1 MKMGKKSV
9 PAGRR
14 FEGSLPRQRG
24 AALLIFS
31 IIIVMAALAYLVSSL
46 APDLSEARRERKS
59 QEALAQ
65 AREALIG
72 YALRYRD
79 DQVAKDLNS
88 DGDDDRVMYGY
99 LPLPD
104 LGSSRNQN
112 IGCGQEGCDANTFT
126 GIAFDVNGIGPS
138 VIGRLPWRT
147 LGIEPLRDGRG
158 ECLWLIVS
166 SLHSRIQRSA
176 PPPVLPPMN
185 WDTLG
190 QLDIFVA
197 NGGPALIS
205 ALANAHERPVAIVFS
220 PGPPLPGQNRGD
232 LGGNDVTQCGG
243 NYEAKNYL
251 DPTTATALVDVTNYL
266 AGDKNASGT
275 TGDSDPSNDPDTPK
289 KFSTQGK
296 VFSSGGNF
304 LPNACQGADCVL
316 LANDKGLAL
325 TSDTLF
331 GAIRKNAYFRTDINS
346 MLDRMTNCLRDKFI
360 AGGGFAPAAISG
372 FTPPADKSAGRIP
385 SDTCYDSTQAP
396 LGYFDHYQEM
406 TFVAKPN
413 SGNFTVNDD
422 TNCAGVLVFAGQRDK
437 TTLRCP
443 PPPAAPTEF
452 QKRITS
458 GIGGDKNNL
467 CNYLEGSN
475 LFSFTGAGTAFG
487 SVGGA
492 ILFDSS
498 PPLTVEQDNARC
510 IPASA
515 SFTPVTSPI
524 LGVNPLVAYDAVTR
538 TLTLG
543 RVGIESDLGYPAAVL
558 YGCAWLADVR
568 TLGSGLRTYFRFQF
582 KKLGTNVG
590 SNGFVFAI
598 ADALKNGFLSCGAAG
613 THLGYSGYNGVTS
626 KIASP
631 KIGIE
636 FDQGRNYVLP
646 NGFSENVDPTLSG
659 RKDPCGTTP
668 SGLPPPDC
676 APPYV
681 GYNSHA
687 AIVYWGHEAP
697 NGADGVTQP
706 DFDDNVHGFPSA
718 GSLPGATRPAPRS
731 HVNPVAE
738 TGIKFVNMRGFDP
751 VSGNTDNDYD
761 SRIFHVRIEMTEV
774 PFLQLAAVR
783 VAAGANVNLASPGA
797 VIDGINLSVGNRVLL
812 NAQTSAADNG
822 VYIWNGPTNPMTRS
836 TDADSGAEL
845 TQASVSVIEGTYAGL
860 DLRQT
865 LAVVAVDVDLQNWQS
880 FVKRFQTLVWIE
892 GDASLTDQIA
902 ALKNTTRPMSLLYP
916 GYASTLSD
924 TATMFYVAE
933 GSCPCASGQT
943 CGTDNLC
950 YRPPLQKLQL
960 GFTGSQRTQDQEVT
974 INDFFTTWL
983 P

>member
-1 MKMGKKSV
+1 MNTGKKSV

-31 IIIVMAALAYLVSSL
+31 IIIVMAALAYLVSGF
-46 APDLSEARRERKS
+46 APDFTEASRERKT

-79 DQVAKDLNS
+79 DQVAKDLDS
-88 DGDDDRVMYGY
+88 DGDDDRTMYGY

-147 LGIEPLRDGRG
+147 LGIEPLRDGHG

-190 QLDIFVA
+190 QLDIVVA
-197 NGGPALIS
+197 NGAPAL
-205 ALANAHERPVAIVFS
+205 ATTLANAHERPVAIIFS
-220 PGPPLPGQNRGD
+220 PGPPLAGQNRGD

-243 NYEAKNYL
+243 NYDAKNYL
-251 DPTTATALVDVTNYL
+251 DPNTATALVDVTNYL
-266 AGDKNASGT
+266 AGANNASGT
-275 TGDSDPSNDPDTPK
+275 TGDSDPSNDPDPPAPDTPK
-289 KFSTQGK
+289 KLSTQGK

-304 LPNACQGADCVL
+304 LPNACQGGDCAL

-346 MLDRMTNCLRDKFI
+346 MLDRMVNCLRDQVI
-360 AGGGFAPAAISG
+360 ASGTAA
-372 FTPPADKSAGRIP
+372 RIP
-385 SDTCYDSTQAP
+385 DNACYDAGQHP
-396 LGYFDHYQEM
+396 LGYYDHYKEQV
-406 TFVAKPN
+406 FVAKPAA
-413 SGNFTVNDD
+413 SFTVNGD
-422 TNCAGVLVFAGQRDK
+422 NSCAGALLFASQRSGS
-437 TTLRCP
+437 
-443 PPPAAPTEF
+443 
-452 QKRITS
+452 QQRITAAQKS
-458 GIGGDKNNL
+458 DFS
-467 CNYLEGSN
+467 NYLETPNFPLTGTV
-475 LFSFTGAGTAFG
+475 FSGP
-487 SVGGA
+487 
-492 ILFDSS
+492 ILFDRS
-498 PPLTVEQDNARC
+498 PPQTVGQDIARC

-515 SFTPVTSPI
+515 SFTPVTSPT
-524 LGVNPLVAYDAVTR
+524 LGVNQLVAYDTATR

-543 RVGIESDLGYPAAVL
+543 RVGIESDEGYPAAAL

-568 TLGSGLRTYFRFQF
+568 TLGSGLHTYFRFQF
-582 KKLGTNVG
+582 KKPEPTSTVG
-590 SNGFVFAI
+590 SNGFVFAM
-598 ADALKNGFLSCGAAG
+598 ADATRNNFMSCGAAG
-613 THLGYSGYNGVTS
+613 SHLAYSGNNGTTP
-626 KIASP
+626 IINFP

-636 FDQGRNYVLP
+636 FDQGRNS
-646 NGFSENVDPTLSG
+646 GFSENADPTLSG
-659 RKDPCGTTP
+659 RNDPCGAYGCGGT
-668 SGLPPPDC
+668 
-676 APPYV
+676 V

-687 AIVYWGHEAP
+687 AIVYWGHESG
-697 NGADGVTQP
+697 GADGVTLP
-706 DFDDNVHGFPSA
+706 EYDDNVHGFPTSPA
-718 GSLPGATRPAPRS
+718 GARPPPSNPATAPG
-731 HVNPVAE
+731 
-738 TGIKFVNMRGFDP
+738 IQFINMRGYPD
-751 VSGNTDNDYD
+751 SDYD
-761 SRIFHVRIEMTEV
+761 SRTFHVRVEMNQIA
-774 PFLQLAAVR
+774 FRQLASVR
-783 VAAGANVNLASPGA
+783 MASGANIDLSNPGA
-797 VIDGINLSVGNRVLL
+797 SIDSIAMSAGNRVLV
-812 NAQTSAADNG
+812 NAQASPAENGIYVWQGTS
-822 VYIWNGPTNPMTRS
+822 TPMTRAS
-836 TDADSGAEL
+836 DADSAAEI
-845 TQASVSVIEGTYAGL
+845 TEATVQVEDGTYAGPAWV
-860 DLRQT
+860 QT
-865 LAVVAVDVDLQNWQS
+865 LTVTTLGTDPQTWQPHVRK
-880 FVKRFQTLVWIE
+880 FLTGTWIE

-902 ALKNTTRPMSLLYP
+902 ALKNTTRPMSMLYP
-916 GYASTLSD
+916 TYASTLSN
-924 TATMFYVAE
+924 TATIYPVAG
-933 GSCPCASGQT
+933 GSCPCSSGQI

-950 YRPPLQKLQL
+950 YRPAMQSVQL

>member
-9 PAGRR
+9 PARRR
-14 FEGSLPRQRG
+14 FESSLPRQRG

-31 IIIVMAALAYLVSSL
+31 IIIVMAALAYLVSSF
-46 APDLSEARRERKS
+46 APDLNEGRRERKS

-88 DGDDDRVMYGY
+88 DGDDDRAMYGY

-126 GIAFDVNGIGPS
+126 EIVFDVNGIGPS

-147 LGIEPLRDGRG
+147 LGIEPLRDGHG

-166 SLHSRIQRSA
+166 SLHGRIQRSA

-190 QLDIFVA
+190 QLDIVVA
-197 NGGPALIS
+197 NGGAALAS
-205 ALANAHERPVAIVFS
+205 ALASAHDRPVAIVFS

-251 DPTTATALVDVTNYL
+251 DPTAATALVDVTNYL
-266 AGDKNASGT
+266 AGTNSASGV
-275 TGDSDPSNDPDTPK
+275 TGDSDSSNDPDTPK
-289 KFSTQGK
+289 KLSTQGK

-316 LANDKGLAL
+316 LANDRGLAL

-346 MLDRMTNCLRDKFI
+346 MLDRMVNCLRDQVI
-360 AGGGFAPAAISG
+360 TSGTAA
-372 FTPPADKSAGRIP
+372 RIP
-385 SDTCYDSTQAP
+385 DNACYDASQHP
-396 LGYFDHYQEM
+396 LGYYDHYKEQV
-406 TFVAKPN
+406 FIAKPAA
-413 SGNFTVNDD
+413 SFTVNGNA
-422 TNCAGVLVFAGQRDK
+422 NCPDGL
-437 TTLRCP
+437 
-443 PPPAAPTEF
+443 PAAGALLF
-452 QKRITS
+452 ASQRSGGQQRITAAQKS
-458 GIGGDKNNL
+458 DFS
-467 CNYLEGSN
+467 NYLEPPN
-475 LFSFTGAGTAFG
+475 FPLTGTAFSG
-487 SVGGA
+487 SD
-492 ILFDSS
+492 LFDRS
-498 PPLTVEQDNARC
+498 PPQAVGQDIVRC
-510 IPASA
+510 VPSSA
-515 SFTPVTSPI
+515 TFTPVTSPT
-524 LGVNPLVAYDAVTR
+524 LGVNQLVAYDTATR

-543 RVGIESDLGYPAAVL
+543 RVGIESDLGYPAAAL

-582 KKLGTNVG
+582 KRLGTNVG

-613 THLGYSGYNGVTS
+613 THLGYSGDNGVT
-626 KIASP
+626 KIAFP

-636 FDQGRNYVLP
+636 FDQSRLP
-646 NGFSENVDPTLSG
+646 VGFSENVDPTLSG

-668 SGLPPPDC
+668 SGPPPPDC

-697 NGADGVTQP
+697 NVTDGVAQP

-731 HVNPVAE
+731 HVNPATE

-751 VSGNTDNDYD
+751 VSGNSDNDYD
-761 SRIFHVRIEMTEV
+761 SRVFHVRVEMTEV
-774 PFLQLAAVR
+774 PFLPLAAVR
-783 VAAGANVNLASPGA
+783 VAAGANVTLASPGA
-797 VIDGINLSVGNRVLL
+797 AIDGINLSAGNRVLL

-845 TQASVSVIEGTYAGL
+845 TQASVSVIEGTYAGP
-860 DLRQT
+860 DWRQT
-865 LAVVAVDVDLQNWQS
+865 FAIATVGTDIQNWQPLA
-880 FVKRFQTLVWIE
+880 KRFQTLVWIE

-924 TATMFYVAE
+924 TATMYGVAA
-933 GSCPCASGQT
+933 GSCPCTSGQI